1 MKLTSKG
8 RFAVTALVDL
18 TLYQSSKPVKLTEI
32 SKRQG
37 ISLSF
42 LGQIFNKLK
51 RNGVVLGSRGPNGG
65 YMLSKNSSE
74 ITLSEI
80 IAAIDENVKII
91 KHNGIDLGCSS
102 RKHPHSGKS
111 LTQNLWT
118 ELRNHIFFYLDTI
131 SLDYIVNNRL
141 NPIGNLTEL
150 NKRILKDAGKEK
162 KIN

>member
-18 TLYQSSKPVKLTEI
+18 TLYQSSRPVKLTEI

-51 RNGVVLGSRGPNGG
+51 KNGVVLGSRGPNGG

-80 IAAIDENVKII
+80 IAATDDNVKII
-91 KHNGIDLGCSS
+91 KHNGIDFGCSS
-102 RKHPHSGKS
+102 HKHSHSGKS
-111 LTQNLWT
+111 LTHNLWT

-131 SLDYIVNNRL
+131 SLDDVVNNRL

>member
-91 KHNGIDLGCSS
+91 KHNGIDFGCSS

-131 SLDYIVNNRL
+131 SLDDIVNNRL

>member
-91 KHNGIDLGCSS
+91 KHNGIDFGCSS

-131 SLDYIVNNRL
+131 SLDDVVNNRL

>member
-131 SLDYIVNNRL
+131 SLDDIVNNRL

>member
-51 RNGVVLGSRGPNGG
+51 KNGVVLGSRGPNGG

-91 KHNGIDLGCSS
+91 KHNAIDFGCSS

-131 SLDYIVNNRL
+131 SLDDIVNNRL